1 MKGQGEERK
10 REEGEEREMKEGE
23 NQREMELWAA
33 LEKKEAEEEE
43 KREEGEKE
51 EEEEGEKEEAE
62 KELKGR
68 GSVERGKTHQA
79 VATITFSHTAGPDT
93 GPSISVRQHK
103 SHTHIYIMSINPII
117 IKDVSTSGVE
127 ELVYS
132 TPGDIARCHGGV
144 APPRETGEGEEGGGK
159 RGVRWDPNLVR
170 HQQEKSVAT
179 PADVEPLQVPISQLV
194 REKDSLPP
202 NQQVRPNIDLL

>member
-1 MKGQGEERK
+1 
-10 REEGEEREMKEGE
+10 MKEGE

-51 EEEEGEKEEAE
+51 EEE

-93 GPSISVRQHK
+93 GPSVRQHK

-117 IKDVSTSGVE
+117 IQDVSTSGVE